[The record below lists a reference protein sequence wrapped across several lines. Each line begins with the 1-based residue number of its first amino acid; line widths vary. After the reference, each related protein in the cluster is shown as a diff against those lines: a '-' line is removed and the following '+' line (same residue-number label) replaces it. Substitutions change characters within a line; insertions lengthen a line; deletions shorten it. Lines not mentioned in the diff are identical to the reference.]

1 MVRQRYWRSIAGDAA
16 LAIAIAAIL
25 TIGWCWRD
33 WPLLSQLHLPDTDDV
48 MRLQQIRNWLAG
60 QDFRDLSQHR
70 LGPNGLLMHWSRLP
84 DLVPGAIIAQLTPM
98 VGQARAEL
106 AAVIVWPGLLFAAAL
121 LLIGRIARAI
131 DPAIARTAII
141 VAAISYPATTL
152 FMPGRIDHHG
162 FQIVLLLVIV
172 RALLARAGHVSGAI
186 IGLAACASLV
196 IGLETAPFLL
206 VAAALV
212 WLPWATGRGG
222 AQLLGFG
229 LACGLGLGF
238 AKIIFA
244 PDGWAYPACDGFT
257 RIAWQGA
264 QYVSFAPV
272 ILAMTGPLIPSARH
286 RIAASGLIG
295 LAGAAILFPVARA
308 CVSPYAG
315 VDPLL
320 ARLWLEN
327 VGEAQPMLAAPAR
340 IALGY
345 VGLLGAGLL
354 ASLAC
359 AYRRPSFSWAVV
371 ISLQLVSLALCFAQL
386 RGAYL
391 GAILAAPSLAAMIGI
406 ARARGTLWL
415 AGAWIGSAGMLYPI
429 AAQAFA
435 TGPAPTPPTMA
446 ANFGGA
452 DGNCTSPAMMAAL
465 ARLPTGTIIA
475 PIDLGAYAI
484 AATQHR
490 LIAAPY
496 HRNNAGNAAMYRF
509 FLSPAAAA
517 QSIAAGLGADYVVFC
532 SAGFAALDPAWR
544 SDPNRLIGQLGQG
557 HHPAWL
563 HPISPAADAANRPA
577 QLFRIERDLSSP
589 PKPL

>member
-1 MVRQRYWRSIAGDAA
+1 MARQRYWRSIAGDAA
-16 LAIAIAAIL
+16 LAFAIAAIL

-33 WPLLSQLHLPDTDDV
+33 WPLLSRLHLPDTDDV
-48 MRLQQIRNWLAG
+48 MRLQQIRDWLAG

-84 DLVPGAIIAQLTPM
+84 DLVPGAIISQLTPQI
-98 VGQARAEL
+98 GQARAEL
-106 AAVIVWPGLLFAAAL
+106 AAVILWPALLFTAAL

-141 VAAISYPATTL
+141 VAAIGYPVTTL

-162 FQIVLLLVIV
+162 FQIALLLVIV

-206 VAAALV
+206 VAALLV
-212 WLPWATGRGG
+212 WLPWSAGRGG
-222 AQLLGFG
+222 GQLLGFG
-229 LACGLGLGF
+229 LAIGLGLGF

-264 QYVSFAPV
+264 QHASFAPV
-272 ILAMTGPLIPSARH
+272 ILAMAGPLIPSARH
-286 RIAASGLIG
+286 RIAASGLIA
-295 LAGAAILFPVARA
+295 LAGIAILSPVARA

-320 ARLWLEN
+320 ARLWLDN
-327 VGEAQPMLAAPAR
+327 VGEAQAMLAAPAR
-340 IALGY
+340 VALGY

-359 AYRRPSFSWAVV
+359 TYRRPSYGWAVV
-371 ISLQLVSLALCFAQL
+371 VSFQLVSLALCFVQL
-386 RGAYL
+386 RGAYA
-391 GAILAAPSLAAMIGI
+391 GAMLAAPGLAAIIAI
-406 ARARGTLWL
+406 ARARGSLWL
-415 AGAWIGSAGMLYPI
+415 AGAWLGSAGMIYPI
-429 AAQAFA
+429 AAQAFVA
-435 TGPAPTPPTMA
+435 PPPPAARVRA
-446 ANFGGA
+446 AG
-452 DGNCTSPAMMAAL
+452 DDCTSPAMMAAL
-465 ARLPTGTIIA
+465 ARLPIGTVIA

-484 AATQHR
+484 AATHHR
-490 LIAAPY
+490 LVAAPY
-496 HRNNAGNAAMYRF
+496 HRNNSGNAAMYRF
-509 FLSPAAAA
+509 FLGTAAT
-517 QSIAAGLGADYVVFC
+517 SREIAANLGADYVVLC
-532 SAGFAALDPAWR
+532 PAGLATVDPALV
-544 SDPNRLIGQLGQG
+544 SDPRRLIGQLTDGR
-557 HHPAWL
+557 HPAWL
-563 HPISPAADAANRPA
+563 HPLGARGGPGLGSNRI
-577 QLFRIERDLSSP
+577 FRIERDLSSP